1 MLSLLRIV
9 VACLFWASLAT
20 HAAGDVKLWS
30 GGETPALELKDVTGA
45 SRRLEDYR
53 GKVVLLNFW
62 ATWCVAC
69 HVVRIVSECLRREAV
84 SGKQ

>member
-53 GKVVLLNFW
+53 GNVVLLNFW
-62 ATWCVAC
+62 ATWCVPC
-69 HVVRIVSECLRREAV
+69 HVVRIVSELPPAGSSER
-84 SGKQ
+84 